1 MDQNATQNAVGSNS
15 DNNQNENNMASL
27 LENEGLGIDFPTQG
41 EIRKGVI
48 ASITTGRILVSVGT
62 KSEGII
68 EGKEYELIPSD
79 ELANL
84 QLGQEIPVF
93 VINPEDQNGNLILS
107 YMRAREEEGWTEVE
121 SLLASKQA
129 THSSIIGYNKG
140 GLIVPVGGLRGFVPA
155 SQISMTRRS
164 SATGR
169 QLAAPASAHSGAEND
184 SDMPPSTTRMGMNRW
199 PRSAITRPKRGN
211 SLRGTPASR

>member
-1 MDQNATQNAVGSNS
+1 MDQNANQNPAGSNS
-15 DNNQNENNMASL
+15 DSNQNDNNMASL
-27 LENEGLGIDFPTQG
+27 LEKEGLGIDFPTQG

-79 ELANL
+79 ELATL
-84 QLGQEIPVF
+84 QLGQEIPVY

-107 YMRAREEEGWTEVE
+107 YMRAREEEGWAEVE
-121 SLLASKQA
+121 RLLAAKLA

-164 SATGR
+164 SATGDTPE
-169 QLAAPASAHSGAEND
+169 Q
-184 SDMPPSTTRMGMNRW
+184 RW
-199 PRSAITRPKRGN
+199 GKMIG
-211 SLRGTPASR
+211 